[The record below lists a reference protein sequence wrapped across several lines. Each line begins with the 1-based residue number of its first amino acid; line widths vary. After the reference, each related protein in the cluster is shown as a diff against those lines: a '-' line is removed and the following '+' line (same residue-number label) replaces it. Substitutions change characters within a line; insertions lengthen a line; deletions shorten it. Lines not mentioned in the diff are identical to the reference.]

1 MRIERITPEQANKLL
16 GSRDYVYV
24 DVRTPVEFEAGHIP
38 GAKNVPILVSDT
50 FGRMF
55 PNPLFAAVVEANFG
69 KECRIIV
76 GCQMGGR
83 SLRAAE
89 ALLACGFRHVLE
101 MRGGCAYIGTHPVP
115 DEVPALIRRVKDYE
129 ILAVRAAGRRREAEL
144 RLHGRR
150 VQARFQ
156 AVERN
161 TSLEVNGNH
170 PWRIVCQWQDPTTG
184 LLHLFKSR
192 NLWFDPTPYVKVQ
205 ELTVFVDPRKP
216 KRHFVDVSFLPRLA
230 E

>member
-16 GSRDYVYV
+16 DSRDYVYV
-24 DVRTPVEFEAGHIP
+24 DVRTPVEFEGGHVP

-101 MRGGCAYIGTHPVP
+101 MRGGLGGERDIMG
-115 DEVPALIRRVKDYE
+115 RVSFP
-129 ILAVRAAGRRREAEL
+129 GWEL
-144 RLHGRR
+144 RGLPVSTESAPDDRY
-150 VQARFQ
+150 
-156 AVERN
+156 EN
-161 TSLEVNGNH
+161 LMKNGA
-170 PWRIVCQWQDPTTG
+170 
-184 LLHLFKSR
+184 K
-192 NLWFDPTPYVKVQ
+192 
-205 ELTVFVDPRKP
+205 
-216 KRHFVDVSFLPRLA
+216 
-230 E
+230 